1 MLAIRYTLRIRW
13 RPEQAT
19 RLANRDRSNA
29 AMMEEFEG
37 FAEALA
43 VAGVIGLAV
52 GVLALAVLVVS
63 WIFICSK
70 AGYSRWLGLLMLVP
84 LVNVIFFLYFAFAR
98 WPILKG
104 QQESAPAPVTA
115 SQQREGTTRPKPAT
129 APAACLK
136 CGAPLGPNERFC
148 GECGSP
154 RPGL

>member
-1 MLAIRYTLRIRW
+1 
-13 RPEQAT
+13 
-19 RLANRDRSNA
+19 
-29 AMMEEFEG
+29 MMEEFEG

-43 VAGVIGLAV
+43 VAGAVGLAV
-52 GVLALAVLVVS
+52 GILGATVFVIS

-70 AGYSRWLGLLMLVP
+70 AGYSKWLGLLMLVP
-84 LVNVIFFLYFAFAR
+84 LVNVIFFLYFAFSR

-115 SQQREGTTRPKPAT
+115 RQQR
-129 APAACLK
+129 PAAARSTPPTPSTCPK

-154 RPGL
+154 RPGP